1 MLTGQQ
7 KRRTLNEA
15 TLGALF
21 LTCLSL
27 FNSTHAASTEP
38 PSQLPNDKTTAI
50 DATENPNP
58 FTTDLVLQPTY
69 NHIETGGRSYTQVN
83 QLIYPY
89 SSTVIPGVHVKE
101 LHSWFR
107 FEFPFIYQVSPGL
120 NQFGLQDF
128 TFIDGVVKDTSFG
141 AVGIGA
147 DLSIPTA
154 TYSAFGTG
162 KWSIGPSAG
171 ITFRSI
177 DRLQLGL
184 LVQQYFSFAGDS
196 NRPTQSYMYLEPVVK
211 LYLPNYI
218 FLISDPKMEFNWQ
231 SGNSTIPINLGIGTA
246 FTPDVVAYLRAEYV
260 VSNTDGDW
268 NIRLNLNYLNW

>member
-69 NHIETGGRSYTQVN
+69 NHIETGGWSYTQVN

-147 DLSIPTA
+147 DLRSRLQPIA
-154 TYSAFGTG
+154 HSERVNGASARQQASRSGR
-162 KWSIGPSAG
+162 SIG
-171 ITFRSI
+171 F
-177 DRLQLGL
+177 
-184 LVQQYFSFAGDS
+184 
-196 NRPTQSYMYLEPVVK
+196 N
-211 LYLPNYI
+211 
-218 FLISDPKMEFNWQ
+218 SDCW
-231 SGNSTIPINLGIGTA
+231 S
-246 FTPDVVAYLRAEYV
+246 
-260 VSNTDGDW
+260 SNTS
-268 NIRLNLNYLNW
+268 RSRVTRTAPRRATCTLSRS